1 MGCISIP
8 SLIWAWDNAV
18 EVLVIIRFDH
28 VLVLLA
34 EIVVVT
40 IYLLGVYDWQ
50 DMIDCQKLGANS

>member
-1 MGCISIP
+1 M
-8 SLIWAWDNAV
+8 
-18 EVLVIIRFDH
+18 IIRFDH